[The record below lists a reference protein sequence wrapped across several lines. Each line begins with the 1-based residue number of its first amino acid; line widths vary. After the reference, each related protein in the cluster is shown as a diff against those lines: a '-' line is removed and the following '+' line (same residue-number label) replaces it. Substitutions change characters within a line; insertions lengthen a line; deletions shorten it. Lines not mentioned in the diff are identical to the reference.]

1 MNYNISCVNLDEV
14 RDIAHVKYMT
24 QQSRRLYLYNA
35 GSQQFARRIADELH
49 PTRRIYLSKLVC
61 DTYKIRNFLKSY
73 ILDSV
78 VYRLSISVDIDKGLE
93 FKLWN
98 IDRMIDRDKLG
109 LYLKIKPSIYFTGFW
124 DRNTRL
130 YNKKNW
136 DDANIGLMVEEL
148 NKVLSPITITNIS
161 NRKLS
166 TQLVLL
172 CTVPASS
179 NFQTEYENTSNILEL
194 QRNPVFNSGEE
205 NPPDNAAAGQATN
218 ASLPP
223 ENLSQ
228 QSINDEEHRIRKVCS
243 IS

>member
-14 RDIAHVKYMT
+14 RDIAHLKYMT
-24 QQSRRLYLYNA
+24 QRSRRMYLYNA
-35 GSQQFARRIADELH
+35 GSQQFARIIADELH
-49 PTRRIYLSKLVC
+49 PTRRMYLSKLVC

-124 DRNTRL
+124 NRNTRL

-172 CTVPASS
+172 
-179 NFQTEYENTSNILEL
+179 
-194 QRNPVFNSGEE
+194 
-205 NPPDNAAAGQATN
+205 
-218 ASLPP
+218 
-223 ENLSQ
+223 
-228 QSINDEEHRIRKVCS
+228 
-243 IS
+243 